1 MFGGTQ
7 SSSQNYNPAIT
18 APPAYTPQKA
28 DSSVLL
34 AGLMGLRPKTNPA
47 LSTSFATGSSPGL
60 GRRPSLLKRVNL
72 GGA

>member
-1 MFGGTQ
+1 MTFGATQ
-7 SSSQNYNPAIT
+7 SQPNYNPAIT

-28 DSSVLL
+28 DSTVLL
-34 AGLMGLRPKTNPA
+34 AGLMGLRPKQNPA
-47 LSTSFATGSSPGL
+47 ISTSFATGSSPGL